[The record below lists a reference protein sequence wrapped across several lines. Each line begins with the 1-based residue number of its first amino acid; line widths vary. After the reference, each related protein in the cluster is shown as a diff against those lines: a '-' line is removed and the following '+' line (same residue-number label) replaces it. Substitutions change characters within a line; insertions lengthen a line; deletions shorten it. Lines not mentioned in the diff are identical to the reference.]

1 MDAAHEWTDEEFER
15 LRDRL
20 EAEYNEASEGVRKR
34 FEAMMESF
42 GRNNAEWQ
50 ARVESGAVTEAEYRG
65 WLERRAT
72 DHRIVMYTAESL
84 ANDAA
89 NADRKAMDLINNAL
103 PSVFAENAN
112 MAAFAIDKALGQDHS
127 FDLYDE
133 DTVRRLMMMGE
144 DDQLIHE
151 VIPIGPPRPN
161 LQSLRVNLDAAK
173 DVNWNRQKFTSAITQ
188 SVLQG
193 ESIPDAA
200 DRLARVLNMDMGMA
214 TRAARTAITGAENAG
229 RIDSYKRAAAMGIKL
244 EQEWVAALDSRTRPS
259 HIDADGQHVP
269 VGEKFRVGNSM
280 LEYPADPHGDPSEVY
295 NCRCT
300 LIAWFPDSDQK
311 AERWSNLPDGMTYD
325 EWKHWKQPPAQ
336 SIEQLRSE
344 LQRRESELQNA
355 VSLRKPATR
364 MRDIY
369 KEKMD
374 DAQEELRKLEWAQS
388 LDRAALEKQ
397 SMEIE
402 NRLFELVD
410 GHDRIPSEVYDEYN
424 QLLEAQLEIEKN
436 LRAIDEYE
444 RAKRRFDDMAE
455 LYANEVAS
463 IGTSVQEYEA
473 AQARIPSLID
483 DRNAAI
489 RSLSEAQPFA
499 PEVREKLGDEY
510 ADAMEALVNAASAN
524 HPEIADA
531 YRMFSSQLHIV
542 DSELQSGAFYRASRK
557 GIFFNAS
564 ETMAGSS
571 YETPLETI
579 FHEFGHLID
588 NVCMYGDKYMSTENG
603 LYEVIRSDWV
613 AFRNSVAREHG
624 VKRERNAF
632 AISILRDEMRGT
644 ENGSRVYGNVS
655 DIIEGCTS
663 VSYPLGIGHGA
674 SYHSSAQTPK
684 EFVAEVFDSAMS
696 NEAAY
701 NQMKRIFPNA
711 TALVEELVRRLVS

>member
-50 ARVESGAVTEAEYRG
+50 ARVASGAVTEAEYRG

-229 RIDSYKRAAAMGIKL
+229 RIDSYKRAAEMGIKL
-244 EQEWVAALDSRTRPS
+244 EQEWMASLDKRTRPS
-259 HIDADGQHVP
+259 HRAVDGTHVP
-269 VGEKFRVGNSM
+269 VGEKFTVGASE
-280 LEYPADPHGDPSEVY
+280 LEYPADPSGDPSETY

-300 LIAWFPDSDQK
+300 LVAWFPDIDQK
-311 AERWSNLPDGMTYD
+311 SERWSNLPEGMTY
-325 EWKHWKQPPAQ
+325 EQWKSGKQVEDNGFRVVNGEN
-336 SIEQLRSE
+336 ILGTW
-344 LQRRESELQNA
+344 QRRPDQF
-355 VSLRKPATR
+355 
-364 MRDIY
+364 DF
-369 KEKMD
+369 
-374 DAQEELRKLEWAQS
+374 
-388 LDRAALEKQ
+388 
-397 SMEIE
+397 EIE
-402 NRLFELVD
+402 DVINAQGFD
-410 GHDRIPSEVYDEYN
+410 GLPRVVPADEFDKAVKAANNGEGFIAQRTYSAPNQEV
-424 QLLEAQLEIEKN
+424 L
-436 LRAIDEYE
+436 
-444 RAKRRFDDMAE
+444 
-455 LYANEVAS
+455 
-463 IGTSVQEYEA
+463 
-473 AQARIPSLID
+473 
-483 DRNAAI
+483 
-489 RSLSEAQPFA
+489 
-499 PEVREKLGDEY
+499 
-510 ADAMEALVNAASAN
+510 
-524 HPEIADA
+524 DA
-531 YRMFSSQLHIV
+531 YRQQLYEGKWYVDCSAGGSAHGQGMYTVSNVGYTVDQSVLSQMEH
-542 DSELQSGAFYRASRK
+542 YRRHNA
-557 GIFFNAS
+557 IFGRGDLS
-564 ETMAGSS
+564 YTETMTLDPTAVV
-571 YETPLETI
+571 PRK
-579 FHEFGHLID
+579 F
-588 NVCMYGDKYMSTENG
+588 
-603 LYEVIRSDWV
+603 
-613 AFRNSVAREHG
+613 AVAREYATELAQSG
-624 VKRERNAF
+624 RGDFEEILEALMDGTQNIYIGDDVMDLGSYA
-632 AISILRDEMRGT
+632 AASGYDGYSLRDPDSGATYTVILNRT
-644 ENGSRVYGNVS
+644 KL
-655 DIIEGCTS
+655 IIKE
-663 VSYPLGIGHGA
+663 
-674 SYHSSAQTPK
+674 PK
-684 EFVAEVFDSAMS
+684 
-696 NEAAY
+696 
-701 NQMKRIFPNA
+701 
-711 TALVEELVRRLVS
+711 